1 MYIKVSNSIFGQVLK
16 SEIGDWIKPIV
27 NLIDQVRYT
36 SSSASTQGKPIPL
49 SYLLIAISD
58 MLNSGQFCG
67 MARMMSPVDYTTSS
81 SVWTQTDKWKGRM
94 DVRWIFVK
102 DIPNSH
108 LRHIRVW
115 NNENKPVT
123 NSRDT
128 QELPPD
134 AGLAMLRIF
143 GEFPP
148 KTSVIL
154 SNLVTAEM
162 KEEAMAG
169 VTEDSRQSLPSVDPR
184 QSLQSVDE
192 LGRYRHGSLQL
203 SEDMYPRQ
211 SWQTNGD
218 ESLNRSSRQSYQFD
232 QQQQNPALSRRNT
245 ISTSGPVG
253 STTNRISTS
262 ATPTSGMR
270 AHEQQSYLPTPSRYQ
285 ESKNPSSTYRTVMSG
300 FTGMGDIYA
309 SNRYP
314 PFQNGGNIRYD
325 EELRYF

>member
-1 MYIKVSNSIFGQVLK
+1 
-16 SEIGDWIKPIV
+16 
-27 NLIDQVRYT
+27 
-36 SSSASTQGKPIPL
+36 
-49 SYLLIAISD
+49 
-58 MLNSGQFCG
+58 
-67 MARMMSPVDYTTSS
+67 MMSPVDYTTSS

-128 QELPPD
+128 QELPRD

-143 GEFPP
+143 ADFPP

-154 SNLVTAEM
+154 SNLVAAEI
-162 KEEAMAG
+162 KEEA
-169 VTEDSRQSLPSVDPR
+169 VEQQSVDPR
-184 QSLQSVDE
+184 HLSVDSRHLSVDARQSAEDGYNRGSLQSDE
-192 LGRYRHGSLQL
+192 YTRS
-203 SEDMYPRQ
+203 DIYPRQ
-211 SWQTNGD
+211 SWQSNG
-218 ESLNRSSRQSYQFD
+218 ELEMNRSARQSYQFD
-232 QQQQNPALSRRNT
+232 AQDFPRQQNPPSRRNT
-245 ISTSGPVG
+245 ISTSGPIG
-253 STTNRISTS
+253 SNTNRLSSS

-270 AHEQQSYLPTPSRYQ
+270 THEQQTYLPPQSRYQ
-285 ESKNPSSTYRTVMSG
+285 ESQPSSTYRSA

-314 PFQNGGNIRYD
+314 TFHQNDGLRYVED
-325 EELRYF
+325 SSLRYF